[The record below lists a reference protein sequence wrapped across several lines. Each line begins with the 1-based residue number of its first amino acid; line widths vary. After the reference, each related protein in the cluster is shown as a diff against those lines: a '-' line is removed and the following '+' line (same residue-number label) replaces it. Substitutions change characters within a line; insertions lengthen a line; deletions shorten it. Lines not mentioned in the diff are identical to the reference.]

1 MIRIRFH
8 GRGGHGTKTA
18 SRIVGTAAFLGGYQ
32 AQDSPVYGAER
43 RGAAVVA
50 FTRIDAD
57 AILERGV
64 IEQPD
69 LIILADET
77 LLDTP
82 DANVLANQESASA
95 IFINSPTAERLQE
108 QYDISPPVVALD
120 VTTLTLETLGSAS
133 ALSAALAAA
142 AARMSGVIEHRQLVS
157 AMREEFSN
165 LHVASELI
173 EKNVVVADRVFA
185 QVEPVE
191 IRRGEQ
197 GHAEK
202 RLKIEMAEVRAD
214 NPLLSTPSVLHA
226 GNAVARQTGSWRVER
241 PVIDPDICTRCGL
254 CFVRCPDG
262 AISLDEEGYP
272 VIDYD
277 HCKGCMIC
285 RADLSASGHR
295 VSKGDAGMV
304 RKLLTG
310 NAAAAWGA
318 RLAEV
323 DYVPAFP
330 ITPQTEIIETLGEW
344 FDAGEMTGKFVTLD
358 SEHSMITAAGAAAAT
373 GVRTFTATSSQG
385 LVYAMEALYTVSG
398 WRVPFVLVNVSRGLS
413 APITLGPDHNDVLA
427 ARDTGFVQLHAE
439 TCQEVLDTVLMA
451 YRIAED
457 ARVSL
462 PVLVNLD
469 GFYLSFTR
477 EPVEIPDVEQ
487 VREFLPPFRPK
498 HPVFR
503 ASQPV
508 AQGVAVLEGSTYS
521 YFRYQMHRAVE
532 NALEVH
538 AEAAQD
544 FERIFGRR
552 YETLDAYRLDDA
564 ETVIVM
570 AGSFATK
577 GKEAVNRW
585 REQGKH
591 VGLLRP
597 RMIRPQPVDD
607 LVNALSG
614 RAAVGVIDQNL
625 SPGLGG
631 ILYHELAAVLV
642 NCDERPRGA
651 EIVYRW
657 TWRQGH
663 QPRRT

>member
-1 MIRIRFH
+1 
-8 GRGGHGTKTA
+8 
-18 SRIVGTAAFLGGYQ
+18 
-32 AQDSPVYGAER
+32 
-43 RGAAVVA
+43 
-50 FTRIDAD
+50 
-57 AILERGV
+57 
-64 IEQPD
+64 
-69 LIILADET
+69 
-77 LLDTP
+77 
-82 DANVLANQESASA
+82 
-95 IFINSPTAERLQE
+95 
-108 QYDISPPVVALD
+108 
-120 VTTLTLETLGSAS
+120 
-133 ALSAALAAA
+133 
-142 AARMSGVIEHRQLVS
+142 
-157 AMREEFSN
+157 
-165 LHVASELI
+165 
-173 EKNVVVADRVFA
+173 
-185 QVEPVE
+185 
-191 IRRGEQ
+191 
-197 GHAEK
+197 
-202 RLKIEMAEVRAD
+202 
-214 NPLLSTPSVLHA
+214 
-226 GNAVARQTGSWRVER
+226 
-241 PVIDPDICTRCGL
+241 
-254 CFVRCPDG
+254 
-262 AISLDEEGYP
+262 
-272 VIDYD
+272 
-277 HCKGCMIC
+277 
-285 RADLSASGHR
+285 
-295 VSKGDAGMV
+295 MV

-330 ITPQTEIIETLGEW
+330 ITPQTEIIETLSEW
-344 FDAGEMTGKFVTLD
+344 FGTGEMTGKFVTLD
-358 SEHSMITAAGAAAAT
+358 SEHSMITAAGAASAT

-385 LVYAMEALYTVSG
+385 LVYAMEALYTVAG

-477 EPVEIPDVEQ
+477 EPVEIPDLEQ
-487 VREFLPPFRPK
+487 VREFLPSFRPK

-508 AQGVAVLEGSTYS
+508 SQGVAVLEGATYS
-521 YFRYQMHRAVE
+521 YFRYQMHRAIE
-532 NALEVH
+532 NSLEVH
-538 AEAAQD
+538 SEAAQD

-552 YETLDAYRLDDA
+552 YDTLDAYRLDDA
-564 ETVIVM
+564 ETVIVL

-585 REQGKH
+585 RKQGKR

-607 LVNALSG
+607 LVDALSG

-631 ILYHELAAVLV
+631 ILYHELASMLV
-642 NCDERPRGA
+642 NCDERPRVLRSFIGGLGGKDISQGELDHVLQVLDESEPAHCPTEA
-651 EIVYRW
+651 ELLF
-657 TWRQGH
+657 TKEEMRQVH
-663 QPRRT
+663 QRLGIAGKPVEVAS